1 MHPGALFSQLNERRM
16 ELTLIVVKVQGERS
30 LLVITPIFL
39 ETRSLS
45 QYLSRLPVD
54 DKFIPINLG
63 FSLGFAVHHIAKLR
77 LSTK

>member
-63 FSLGFAVHHIAKLR
+63 FSLWFAVHHIAKLR